1 MIWVLLTLV
10 VFFFSRFVSQK
21 LNHPLANPLMLSV
34 GIIIPV
40 LVVLDIPYDTYNEHN
55 HWFTYLLQPAVVAL
69 AYPLYEQFPEIK
81 KNWRIIM
88 LACSVGSILSM
99 LTASLIALAL
109 KADISLIAA
118 LLGKSVTTPI
128 AMEVAKFLGG
138 EPAIA
143 AVMVLIV
150 GVFGAVCAY
159 PMYGW
164 LNITHPIAKG
174 LTMGTISHA
183 LGTATCAEKDP
194 RDAAFSS
201 LALVV
206 CGVITSV
213 LAPFAYFLVEMLYI
227 YVHGG

>member
-1 MIWVLLTLV
+1 MIWVLVTFAA
-10 VFFFSRFVSQK
+10 FFFARFVSQK
-21 LNHPLANPLMLSV
+21 LNHPLANPLMISIAL
-34 GIIIPV
+34 IIPIL
-40 LVVLDIPYDTYNEHN
+40 LVFDIPYDTYNEHN
-55 HWFTYLLQPAVVAL
+55 QWITYLLQPAVVAL

-81 KNWRIIM
+81 RNWRIIF
-88 LACSVGSILSM
+88 LACGVGSILSM
-99 LTASLIALAL
+99 VTASLIALAL
-109 KADISLIAA
+109 KTDITLIAA

-128 AMEVAKFLGG
+128 AMEIAKYLGG

-159 PMYGW
+159 PIYGW

-174 LTMGTISHA
+174 LTMGTVSHA

-201 LALVV
+201 LALVI

-213 LAPFAYFLVEMLYI
+213 LAPFAYFLVESLYI
-227 YVHGG
+227 AVHGV